1 MNTVI
6 KSLQNWKEA
15 PVDSVV
21 LSFHHLQ
28 NYYLSEIK
36 RGFCGIGNYS
46 VKLDYVNAVC
56 DPDDVIFPQNVQNP
70 DNIIDYIKS
79 VDNSVNEQEGI

>member
-1 MNTVI
+1 MNDLSHTSEKVITNNASESLNTVI
-6 KSLQNWKEA
+6 ESLQNWKEA

-28 NYYLSEIK
+28 NYYLFEIK

-46 VKLDYVNAVC
+46 VKLDYANAVC
-56 DPDDVIFPQNVQNP
+56 DPDDVICPQNV
-70 DNIIDYIKS
+70 
-79 VDNSVNEQEGI
+79 